1 MLHTP
6 GPWSQRYEPDVEV
19 SGNLYVVHDS
29 EGYGVAFVS
38 AWDAPEPGQVGAPE
52 EAKANANLINAAP
65 ELLVA
70 AEEALRRLE
79 SFMRV
84 VDREW
89 DGIGKPGSTIYKLRT
104 SIAKARGTPSLQGAC
119 VPPGNDTSTSVGR
132 GGDR

>member
-1 MLHTP
+1 MPHTP
-6 GPWSQRYEPDVEV
+6 GPWYQRYEPDVEV
-19 SGNLYVVHDS
+19 YGNLHVIRDS

-38 AWDAPEPGQVGAPE
+38 AWDAPEPGKVGAAE
-52 EAKANANLINAAP
+52 EAEANANLIYAAP

-89 DGIGKPGSTIYKLRT
+89 DGISRPGSTIHKLRV
-104 SIAKARGTPSLQGAC
+104 SIAKARGTPSL
-119 VPPGNDTSTSVGR
+119 GNDTSTSVGR